1 MLTFIS
7 AIVINRK
14 PSKIYKFSILQFSF
28 LLGFVETYFYN
39 SFFLTVS
46 VGAAFVWKAF
56 VGIAFVN
63 SIISSPA
70 VPAEYLPFSQVYVI
84 GF

>member
-1 MLTFIS
+1 M
-7 AIVINRK
+7 
-14 PSKIYKFSILQFSF
+14 
-28 LLGFVETYFYN
+28 
-39 SFFLTVS
+39 TVS

-56 VGIAFVN
+56 VGIAFSN